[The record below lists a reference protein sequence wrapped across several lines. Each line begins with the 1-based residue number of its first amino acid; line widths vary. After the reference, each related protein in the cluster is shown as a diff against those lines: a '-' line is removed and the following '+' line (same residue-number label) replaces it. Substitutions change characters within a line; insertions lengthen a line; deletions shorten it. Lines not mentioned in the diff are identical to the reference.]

1 MANNRVFY
9 ASHGVA
15 LAAESGNGSST
26 TPEYKTAETVQGA
39 QSVTMNTN
47 FNLEQVFQL
56 GRLELFDN
64 VVTDPGVEVTIS
76 KVLDGSKTIY
86 ELAVGSGSIVNNANK
101 RTKFLI
107 GVGSDTAETLSS
119 TSGSSIICDPIY
131 LSSVNYNLTVD
142 GNFTEECNF
151 VGNDKQ
157 IGGATITA
165 PSGTTRSTVLRR
177 QNLSGNSS
185 LPVEVAGQNI
195 QSITISADFGREQM
209 FKLGRLSTFHRYV
222 TFPLEV
228 SCEIEVLATG
238 LDTLGIDIPDAACS
252 GLSLAENT
260 GKFIMCDTSGI
271 DRYEIDLGQKLK
283 LTSVAFGGGD
293 TGGGNATLTYSYV
306 TYNDLSV
313 RTLP

>member
-15 LAAESGNGSST
+15 LASESGDGSA
-26 TPEYKTAETVQGA
+26 AEPSFNAVKTVQGA

-64 VVTDPGVEVTIS
+64 VVTDPSVEVTIS
-76 KVLDGSKTIY
+76 KVLDGTQTIY

-101 RTKFLI
+101 RTKFII
-107 GVGSDTAETLSS
+107 GVGSDTSETLSN
-119 TSGSSIICDPIY
+119 TSGNSIICDPIY
-131 LSSVNYNLTVD
+131 LSSVNYTLTVD

-157 IGGATITA
+157 IGGATVTA
-165 PSGTTRSTVLRR
+165 PSGTSKSTVLRR
-177 QNLSGNSS
+177 QNLSNSSS
-185 LPVEVAGQNI
+185 LPTEVNGQNI

-209 FKLGRLSTFHRYV
+209 FKLGRLNTFHRYV

-238 LDTLGIDIPDAACS
+238 LDTLGVDIPDAACS

-260 GKFIMCDTSGI
+260 GKFIMCDTDGVN
-271 DRYEIDLGQKLK
+271 RYEIDLGSKLK

-313 RTLP
+313 RTL